1 MDYGPAPISGVP
13 KPTQRPAQPSR
24 PVLRVVDQEH
34 DTPPAAVQQEFD
46 VAARVIEELSSR
58 QVNLHFE
65 VDHDA
70 GSVRVQVLNG
80 DGSVVKEIPARSLF
94 DTLSGGGL
102 LVDELG

>member
-1 MDYGPAPISGVP
+1 VDYGPAPISGVP

-24 PVLRVVDQEH
+24 AVLRVVDQER
-34 DTPPAAVQQEFD
+34 DTPPAAVEQQLD
-46 VAARVIEELSSR
+46 VAARVIEELSAR

-70 GSVRVQVLNG
+70 GKVRVQVLNG
-80 DGSVVKEIPARSLF
+80 EGSVVREIPARSLF

-102 LVDELG
+102 IVDERG

>member
-1 MDYGPAPISGVP
+1 MEYGPAPISGIG
-13 KPTQRPAQPSR
+13 KPTQRNAAPPRPA
-24 PVLRVVDQEH
+24 LRAVEQEH
-34 DTPPAAVQQEFD
+34 ETPPAAVQQEFD

-70 GSVRVQVLNG
+70 GKVRVQVLNG
-80 DGSVVKEIPARSLF
+80 DGAVVREIPARSLL

-102 LVDELG
+102 IVDQLG